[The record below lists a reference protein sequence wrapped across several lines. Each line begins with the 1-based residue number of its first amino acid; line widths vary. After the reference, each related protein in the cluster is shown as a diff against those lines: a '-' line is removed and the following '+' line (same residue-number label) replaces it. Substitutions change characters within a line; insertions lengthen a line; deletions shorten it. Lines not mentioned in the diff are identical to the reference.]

1 MPTQTMSRLRR
12 VSSVTVVG
20 LGIVLASPKAIGQE
34 KDCCD
39 ARRQYYLSS
48 ETVMGGEVGR
58 VCRAGFHMAS
68 LWEILDTSNLKY
80 ASDFGVKI
88 LDQGAGPPAGIWG
101 WVRTGWTTT
110 SGSTEGSSTPGQ
122 AHCFLWGHST
132 DDYRGTRVRL
142 TNDWRREFRNM
153 PIAPWEADARK
164 CNNREHV
171 WCVQD

>member
-1 MPTQTMSRLRR
+1 
-12 VSSVTVVG
+12 
-20 LGIVLASPKAIGQE
+20 
-34 KDCCD
+34 
-39 ARRQYYLSS
+39 
-48 ETVMGGEVGR
+48 
-58 VCRAGFHMAS
+58 MAS

-80 ASDFGVKI
+80 ASDVGVKI
-88 LDQGAGPPAGIWG
+88 LDQGSGPPAGIWG

-122 AHCFLWGHST
+122 AHCFLWSHST

-142 TNDWRREFRNM
+142 SNDWGRAFRNT